1 MLLDDVM
8 RKHFILAIVIITVAF
23 SFSVHAQPLTAPY
36 NFALPD
42 TLDIDTSL
50 VRGPV
55 EPAGARGRVQLSEEG
70 HLSFADGTR
79 LRLIGT
85 TLQYGAAFPDSA
97 TAIRMAERLRALGV
111 NCVKFNTFDYTTYF
125 GYSIFADGT
134 STLGNG
140 LHAAQ
145 MKKLDWFTHQLR
157 QRGIYY
163 VFTFAGA
170 WAPRADDKV
179 RQRDS
184 IARVSLFF
192 DPGMQFIHRRIMEA
206 LLTHKNQY
214 TGIAYKDDPALAF
227 IVATEDATFTTYWA
241 YSQDV
246 VRPSASG
253 AASMSSVYVR
263 YIDSLYNAHLRSKGL
278 TSDAAINAQWKTS
291 ASDPAEQVTNGGFE
305 DPFNTRWT
313 IYVNSNGG
321 AQALFQFSEL
331 EKKNGTA
338 SGRMRIAKL
347 DANRGV
353 TGIQL
358 YQALNNVQRLH
369 RYRLRFWAKTSPERN
384 SRTMRFSVY
393 NSAYP
398 NNNYGIDKTIMLS
411 KDWQEFDY
419 TFTSTSTDVATARLG
434 LWVGADSG
442 DVYFDDVRFNEVGF
456 DGLQP
461 SESIANNSV
470 RRLPYADDQGSP
482 ARIKSAADFY
492 FERVSNFYSTVRRF
506 VRDTLK
512 SQVLMAPSARFLS
525 AFDQQAAIDY
535 DVFLSNDTRTAAG
548 SPLNETG
555 GGRLYLHAQQRIKG
569 KAFIV
574 GWDAISYPRP
584 YQSELAL
591 ITPAYAGAQDWDGVM
606 LGRWAVLSRAGYGR
620 ADSTWAAPYDIYDKP
635 QVLTLL
641 PFASNMM
648 RSFDVAPTSK
658 VIEVANSREAI
669 DYIRLHGGQQYSLS
683 LGADAR
689 IPLYRRI
696 QVLPE
701 LASEESVLP
710 QREISAIVNGVDPTA
725 IDSENEQIY
734 LDATKG
740 HMRVVTPRSIAV
752 AGSIGG
758 SIVNVPGVIIEQAT
772 PNERAVITLSSLTDS
787 AIATSER
794 TLLTIATRGLNEG
807 TEFDSLN
814 LNLKKY
820 GKGPMRMQG
829 VDARITITAPS
840 FDSCHVVPLGADAK
854 PTGARINIERSPTGR
869 FSIAVNTAQY
879 KTPWYRLEFG
889 RINTSVDDITGSP
902 RIAVVPNP
910 INDGTAYLRHPA
922 DAMSVTI
929 TNMNGVN
936 VRTLTPSPDGN
947 TALDLTDLPN
957 GSYTVVVRGRSSAA
971 VTQVV
976 LLR

>member
-1 MLLDDVM
+1 MRLLLAACCFMLVGGASLY
-8 RKHFILAIVIITVAF
+8 
-23 SFSVHAQPLTAPY
+23 AQPLTTPY
-36 NFALPD
+36 QFSIPD
-42 TLDIDTSL
+42 TLDVDTSM

-85 TLQYGAAFPDSA
+85 TLQYGAVFPDSA
-97 TAIRMAERLRALGV
+97 TAVRMAERLRALGV
-111 NCVKFNTFDYTTYF
+111 NCVKFNTFDYTSYF

-134 STLGNG
+134 STLGGG

-170 WAPRADDKV
+170 WAPRAEDNV

-206 LLTHKNQY
+206 LLTHENQY
-214 TGIAYKDDPALAF
+214 TGLAYKDDPAVAF
-227 IVATEDATFTTYWA
+227 IVATEDGTFTTFWA

-246 VRPSASG
+246 VRPSSSG
-253 AASMSSVYVR
+253 AAYMSSVYVR
-263 YIDSLYNAHLRSKGL
+263 YIDSLYNAHLRNKGL
-278 TSDAAINAQWKTS
+278 TTDAAINARWKTS
-291 ASDPAEQVTNGGFE
+291 ASDPSEQVTNGGFE

-313 IYVNSNGG
+313 LYVNTNGG

-331 EKKNGTA
+331 EKKSGTA

-369 RYRLRFWAKTSPERN
+369 RYRIRFWAKTSPERN
-384 SRTMRFSVY
+384 SRTMRFSIY

-398 NNNYGIDKTIMLS
+398 NNNYGIDKTITLT
-411 KDWQEFDY
+411 KDWQEYDY
-419 TFTSTSTDVATARLG
+419 SFTSTSTDVATARLG

-442 DVYFDDVRFNEVGF
+442 DVYFDDVRFNEIGF

-461 SESIANNSV
+461 GESIANNSV
-470 RRLPYADDQGSP
+470 KRLQYSDDQGSP
-482 ARIKSAADFY
+482 VRIKSAADFY
-492 FERVSNFYSTVRRF
+492 FERVKNFFSTVRRF

-512 SQVLMAPSARFLS
+512 SDVLMAPSARFLS

-606 LGRWAVLSRAGYGR
+606 LGRWAVLARAGFGR

-635 QVLTLL
+635 QVLSLL

-648 RSFDVAPTSK
+648 RSFDVAPTPK
-658 VIEVANSREAI
+658 VIDVSNSQEAI

-701 LASEESVLP
+701 LAAEESVLP

-829 VDARITITAPS
+829 VDTRVTITAPS
-840 FDSCHVVPLGADAK
+840 FDSCHVVPLGPDAK
-854 PTGARINIERSPTGR
+854 STGQRINIERTPTGR
-869 FSIAVNTAQY
+869 FSIAINTAQF
-879 KTPWYRLEFG
+879 KTPWYRLEFS
-889 RINTSVDDITGSP
+889 RINTSVDDIAGTSSV
-902 RIAVVPNP
+902 AVVPNP
-910 INDGTAYLRHPA
+910 VSDGAAFLRHGA
-922 DAMSVTI
+922 DAVSLDI
-929 TNMNGVN
+929 TNINGTIL
-936 VRTLTPSPDGN
+936 RTLTPSPDGN
-947 TALDLTDLPN
+947 TALDLKDLSS
-957 GSYTVVVRGRSSAA
+957 GSYTVIVRGRQQTTTAHF
-971 VTQVV
+971 VIV
-976 LLR
+976 R